1 MRNVE
6 KAYAKTIIV
15 CALLLAATGGGGLF
29 AADARTAY
37 LAGAAAQG
45 GEDYELAIERYKDAL
60 SLNPAYLEPM
70 VGLAQSFLLM
80 EEYDEAYSFVS
91 RARTYDRNNPDLA
104 VLEGRIRIGQ
114 GDTPAARALF
124 TGVLATQPN
133 NVEARLGLAEAEI
146 AEGKTTNALALYG
159 QTLLLAPESTKALLS
174 LAMLSDET
182 GDSGGAAR
190 YYELALK
197 SHSADPRVQ
206 LAAARWGASHGDYAM
221 AEKRAKIA
229 LSLKPEMDS
238 AKILLGGIYLQTE
251 RYPDAITTLKEIVA
265 INRKDPLAWYSLAL
279 AYRKSG
285 NAAMAIS
292 SLSAALQARP
302 DDEIARLAQEA
313 TAMESLPMDDAQ
325 RKKMAAFH
333 LAQGRSLEGKSFLEK
348 ALAEYRRALILDAT
362 SKDSRIA
369 YARIYR
375 SLGFPDKYLSELQVL
390 AKLGVK
396 DTFVQDEIEG
406 LTSDLA
412 DTISRLWGYDQHNL
426 ERTRYTIPVYTLA
439 TANRLTHPLASDD
452 VARYF
457 ATFLGRYD
465 AIAVPTGQPGVAGFD
480 DAFRAARSADTDYFV
495 ILAVDEAERS
505 FSATADFYLSR
516 TGARIGSFA
525 AFRTGNDRVRDSL
538 MRLSGQ
544 IADLLPVRG
553 TLLVRK
559 YGQGVID
566 MGTLQGI
573 KKGDKLVI
581 VRQGGVRLQP
591 DAPGLFYNEKDVVG
605 DFAVTGPD
613 EGVSEGNV
621 TGRGYFDYVNAG
633 DQVVFPVQKT
643 AKPDVPATQRTG
655 NILTRLFRIG
665 G

>member
-1 MRNVE
+1 VE
-6 KAYAKTIIV
+6 KASSKTI
-15 CALLLAATGGGGLF
+15 LLCVILLSAAGSGRLF
-29 AADARTAY
+29 AADARSAY

-45 GEDYELAIERYKDAL
+45 SEDYELAIERYKDAL

-80 EEYDEAYSFVS
+80 EEYDEAFTFVS
-91 RARTYDRNNPDLA
+91 RARIYDRNNPDLA

-114 GDTPAARALF
+114 GDTGRARALF

-146 AEGKTTNALALYG
+146 AEGKTMNALALYG
-159 QTLLLAPESTKALLS
+159 QTLQLAPESTKALLS

-182 GDSGGAAR
+182 GDAGGAAR

-197 SHSADPRVQ
+197 SHSSDPRVQ
-206 LAAARWGASHGDYAM
+206 LAAASWSASRGDFGV

-238 AKILLGGIYLQTE
+238 ARILLGGIYLQTG
-251 RYPDAITTLKEIVA
+251 RYPDAISTLKEIVA
-265 INRKDPLAWYSLAL
+265 SNRKDPLAWYSLAL
-279 AYRKSG
+279 AYRRSG
-285 NAAMAIS
+285 DAAMAIS
-292 SLSAALQARP
+292 SLSTALQARP
-302 DDEIARLAQEA
+302 DDEVARIAQEA
-313 TAMESLPMDDAQ
+313 TAVESLPMDDAQ

-333 LAQGRSLEGKSFLEK
+333 LTQGRLLEEKSFLDK

-362 SKDSRIA
+362 SRDGRIA

-390 AKLGVK
+390 ARLGVK

-412 DTISRLWGYDQHNL
+412 DRISRVWGYDQHNL
-426 ERTRYTIPVYTLA
+426 ERTRYSIPVYTLA
-439 TANRLTHPLASDD
+439 TSNRLTHPLASDD

-457 ATFLGRYD
+457 ATLLGRDD
-465 AIAVPTGQPGVAGFD
+465 AIVVPAVQPGVSGFD

-495 ILAVDEAERS
+495 LLAVDEAERS

-525 AFRTGNDRVRDSL
+525 AFRTGNDRVRDAL

-544 IADLLPVRG
+544 IAGLLPARG

-559 YGQGVID
+559 FGQGLID
-566 MGTLQGI
+566 LGTFQGL
-573 KKGDKLVI
+573 KKADKLVI

-643 AKPDVPATQRTG
+643 AKPDVGATQRAG

>member
-1 MRNVE
+1 VRNVE
-6 KAYAKTIIV
+6 KASAKTIFLCVI
-15 CALLLAATGGGGLF
+15 LFSAAGSGQLF
-29 AADARTAY
+29 AADARGAY

-45 GEDYELAIERYKDAL
+45 SEDYELAIERYKDAL

-80 EEYDEAYSFVS
+80 EEYDEAFNFVS
-91 RARTYDRNNPDLA
+91 RARVYDKNNPDLA

-114 GDTPAARALF
+114 GDTARARALF
-124 TGVLATQPN
+124 TGVLARQPN

-146 AEGKTTNALALYG
+146 AEGKTTNALAMYG
-159 QTLLLAPESTKALLS
+159 QTLQLAPESTKALLS
-174 LAMLSDET
+174 LAMLSDEA
-182 GDSGGAAR
+182 GDAGGAAR

-197 SHSADPRVQ
+197 SHSSDPRVQ
-206 LAAARWGASHGDYAM
+206 LAAASWAASRGDFSV

-229 LSLKPEMDS
+229 LSLKPDMNS
-238 AKILLGGIYLQTE
+238 AKTLLGGIYLQTG
-251 RYPDAITTLKEIVA
+251 RYPDAISTLKEIVA
-265 INRKDPLAWYSLAL
+265 SHRKDPLAWYSLAL

-285 NAAMAIS
+285 DAALAIS
-292 SLSAALQARP
+292 SLSTALQARP
-302 DDEIARLAQEA
+302 DDEVARIAQEA
-313 TAMESLPMDDAQ
+313 TAVESLPMDDAA

-333 LAQGRSLEGKSFLEK
+333 LAQGGLLEDKSFLEK

-362 SKDSRIA
+362 SRDGRIA
-369 YARIYR
+369 YARTYR

-406 LTSDLA
+406 LTSHLA
-412 DTISRLWGYDQHNL
+412 DSISRVWGYDQHNL
-426 ERTRYTIPVYTLA
+426 ERTRYSIPVYTLA

-452 VARYF
+452 IARYF
-457 ATFLGRYD
+457 ATLLARDD
-465 AIAVPTGQPGVAGFD
+465 AIVVPTVQPGVNGFD
-480 DAFRAARSADTDYFV
+480 DAFRASRSAETDYFV
-495 ILAVDEAERS
+495 LLAVDEAERS
-505 FSATADFYLSR
+505 FSATADIYLSR

-544 IADLLPVRG
+544 IAALLPVRG

-559 YGQGVID
+559 FGQGLID
-566 MGTLQGI
+566 LGTFQGL
-573 KKGDKLVI
+573 KKDDKMVI

-613 EGVSEGNV
+613 EGVSEGTV
-621 TGRGYFDYVNAG
+621 TGRGYFDYVNVG

-643 AKPDVPATQRTG
+643 AKPDVGATQRAG
-655 NILTRLFRIG
+655 NILTRLFRIRG
-665 G
+665 

>member
-1 MRNVE
+1 VE
-6 KAYAKTIIV
+6 KASAKTIFLCVI
-15 CALLLAATGGGGLF
+15 LLSAAGSGRLF
-29 AADARTAY
+29 AADARAAY

-60 SLNPAYLEPM
+60 SINPAYLEPM

-80 EEYDEAYSFVS
+80 EEYDEALTFVS
-91 RARTYDRNNPDLA
+91 QARTYDKNDPDLA

-114 GDTPAARALF
+114 GDTGRARALF
-124 TGVLATQPN
+124 TGVLAQQPN
-133 NVEARLGLAEAEI
+133 KVEARLGLAEAEI
-146 AEGKTTNALALYG
+146 AEGKTSNALALYG
-159 QTLLLAPESTKALLS
+159 QTLQLAPESTKALLS

-182 GDSGGAAR
+182 GNAAGAAR

-197 SHSADPRVQ
+197 SHSSDPRVQ
-206 LAAARWGASHGDYAM
+206 LAAAAWASSQGDFST

-229 LSLKPEMDS
+229 VSLKPDLAA
-238 AKILLGGIYLQTE
+238 AKILLGGISLQTG
-251 RYPDAITTLKEIVA
+251 RYSDAIAALKEIVA
-265 INRKDPLAWYSLAL
+265 SNRKDPLAWYSLAL

-285 NAAMAIS
+285 DAAMAIS
-292 SLSAALQARP
+292 SLSTALQVRP

-313 TAMESLPMDDAQ
+313 TAVDSLPMDDAQ
-325 RKKMAAFH
+325 RKKMASFH
-333 LAQGRSLEGKSFLEK
+333 LAQGRLLEDKSFLEK

-362 SKDSRIA
+362 SRDGRVS
-369 YARIYR
+369 YARVYR

-412 DTISRLWGYDQHNL
+412 DRISRVWGYDQYNL
-426 ERTRYTIPVYTLA
+426 ERIRYRIPVYTLA

-452 VARYF
+452 IARYF
-457 ATFLGRYD
+457 ATLLGRD
-465 AIAVPTGQPGVAGFD
+465 DSIVVPNAQPGVNGFD
-480 DAFRAARSADTDYFV
+480 EAFRAARSAETDYFV
-495 ILAVDEAERS
+495 MLDVDEAERS
-505 FSATADFYLSR
+505 FSATADIYLSR

-538 MRLSGQ
+538 MKLSGQ
-544 IADLLPVRG
+544 IASLLPVRG

-559 YGQGVID
+559 FGQGLID
-566 MGTLQGI
+566 LGTFQGV
-573 KKGDKLVI
+573 KKDDKLVI
-581 VRQGGVRLQP
+581 VRQGGARLQP
-591 DAPGLFYNEKDVVG
+591 DAPGLSYNEKDVVG
-605 DFAVTGPD
+605 DFAVTGAD

-621 TGRGYFDYVNAG
+621 TGRGYFDYVNVG

-643 AKPDVPATQRTG
+643 VKPDVAPTQRTG
-655 NILTRLFRIG
+655 NILTRLFKIG

>member
-1 MRNVE
+1 ME
-6 KAYAKTIIV
+6 KTSAKTILLCV
-15 CALLLAATGGGGLF
+15 FLLAAAGSVRLF
-29 AADARTAY
+29 AANARAAY
-37 LAGAAAQG
+37 LAGVAAQG
-45 GEDYELAIERYKDAL
+45 SEDFELAIERYKDAL
-60 SLNPAYLEPM
+60 SLNPAYPEPM

-80 EEYDEAYSFVS
+80 EEYDEAFSFVS
-91 RARTYDRNNPDLA
+91 RARIYDRNNPDLA
-104 VLEGRIRIGQ
+104 VLEGRIRVGQ
-114 GDTPAARALF
+114 GDTARARALF
-124 TGVLATQPN
+124 TGVLARQPN

-159 QTLLLAPESTKALLS
+159 QTLQLAPESTKALLS

-182 GDSGGAAR
+182 GDAGGAAR
-190 YYELALK
+190 YYEAALK
-197 SHSADPRVQ
+197 SHSSDPRVQ
-206 LAAARWGASHGDYAM
+206 LAAASWAASRGDFSA

-229 LSLKPEMDS
+229 LSLKPDMSS
-238 AKILLGGIYLQTE
+238 AKILLGGIYLQTQ
-251 RYPDAITTLKEIVA
+251 RYPDAISTLKEIVTED
-265 INRKDPLAWYSLAL
+265 RKDPLAWYSLAL

-285 NAAMAIS
+285 DAAMAIS

-302 DDEIARLAQEA
+302 DDEIARLAQES
-313 TAMESLPMDDAQ
+313 TAVESLPMDDAQ
-325 RKKMAAFH
+325 RKKMAVFH
-333 LAQGRSLEGKSFLEK
+333 LAQGRLLEEKSFMEK

-362 SKDSRIA
+362 SRDGRIA

-390 AKLGVK
+390 ARLGVK

-412 DTISRLWGYDQHNL
+412 DRISRVWGYDQHNL
-426 ERTRYTIPVYTLA
+426 ERIRYRIPVYTVTA
-439 TANRLTHPLASDD
+439 ANRLIHPLASDD

-457 ATFLGRYD
+457 ATLLGRDD
-465 AIAVPTGQPGVAGFD
+465 AIVVPAVPPGVGGFD
-480 DAFRAARSADTDYFV
+480 DAFRAARVAETDYFV
-495 ILAVDEAERS
+495 LLALDEAERS
-505 FSATADFYLSR
+505 FSASADIYLTR

-538 MRLSGQ
+538 LRLSGQ
-544 IADLLPVRG
+544 MAGLLPVRG

-559 YGQGVID
+559 FGQGLVD
-566 MGTLQGI
+566 LGTFQGL
-573 KKGDKLVI
+573 KKGDKMLI

-591 DAPGLFYNEKDVVG
+591 DTPGLSYNEKDIVG
-605 DFAVTGPD
+605 DFEVTGPD
-613 EGVSEGNV
+613 EGVSEGTV
-621 TGRGYFDYVNAG
+621 TGRGYFDYVNVG

-643 AKPDVPATQRTG
+643 EKPDVGATQRTG

>member
-1 MRNVE
+1 VE
-6 KAYAKTIIV
+6 KASAKTVFLCII
-15 CALLLAATGGGGLF
+15 LLSAAGSERLF
-29 AADARTAY
+29 AADARGAY

-45 GEDYELAIERYKDAL
+45 SEDFELAIERYKDAL

-80 EEYDEAYSFVS
+80 EEYDEALTFVS
-91 RARTYDRNNPDLA
+91 RARIYDKNNPDLA

-114 GDTPAARALF
+114 GDTTRARALF
-124 TGVLATQPN
+124 AGVLVRQPN

-146 AEGKTTNALALYG
+146 AEGKTTNAFAMYG
-159 QTLLLAPESTKALLS
+159 QTLRLAPESTKALLS

-182 GDSGGAAR
+182 GDAGGAAR

-197 SHSADPRVQ
+197 SHSSDPRVQ
-206 LAAARWGASHGDYAM
+206 LAAASWSASRGDFSL
-221 AEKRAKIA
+221 AEQRAKIA
-229 LSLKPEMDS
+229 LSLKPDMRA
-238 AKILLGGIYLQTE
+238 AKILLGGIYLQTG
-251 RYPDAITTLKEIVA
+251 RYPEAISTLKEIVA
-265 INRKDPLAWYSLAL
+265 SNRKDPLAWYSLAL

-285 NAAMAIS
+285 DAAMAIS
-292 SLSAALQARP
+292 SLSTSLQARP

-313 TAMESLPMDDAQ
+313 TAVDSLPMDDAQ
-325 RKKMAAFH
+325 RRKMASYH
-333 LAQGRSLEGKSFLEK
+333 LAQGRLLEEKSFLEK
-348 ALAEYRRALILDAT
+348 AMTEYRRALILDAT
-362 SKDSRIA
+362 SRDGRVA
-369 YARIYR
+369 YARVYR

-390 AKLGVK
+390 ARLGVK

-412 DTISRLWGYDQHNL
+412 GRISRVWGYDQHNL
-426 ERTRYTIPVYTLA
+426 ERTRYSIPVYTLA

-457 ATFLGRYD
+457 ATLLGRDD
-465 AIAVPTGQPGVAGFD
+465 AIVVPAVQPGVNGFD
-480 DAFRAARSADTDYFV
+480 DAFRAARSAETDYFV
-495 ILAVDEAERS
+495 LLAVDEAERS
-505 FSATADFYLSR
+505 FSATADIYLSR

-538 MRLSGQ
+538 MRLSAQ
-544 IADLLPVRG
+544 ISGLLPVRG
-553 TLLVRK
+553 TLLVRRF
-559 YGQGVID
+559 GQGLID
-566 MGTLQGI
+566 LGTFQGL
-573 KKGDKLVI
+573 KKDDKLVI

-621 TGRGYFDYVNAG
+621 TGRGYFDYVNIG

-643 AKPDVPATQRTG
+643 VKPDVGATQRSG